1 MGTPTSAIFS
11 KIFLQYSELNY
22 TLRILIRNNIVYYL
36 RYVDD
41 IITVTKVPPIRIRQ
55 TLLEF

>member
-1 MGTPTSAIFS
+1 MGTPTSAIIS